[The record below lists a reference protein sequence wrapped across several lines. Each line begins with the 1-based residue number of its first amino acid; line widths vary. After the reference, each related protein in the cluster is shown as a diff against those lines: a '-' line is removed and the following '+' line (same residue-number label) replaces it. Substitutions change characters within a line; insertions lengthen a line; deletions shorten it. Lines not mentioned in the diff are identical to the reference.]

1 MELLFCYLTL
11 DFLYVAVTLESALN
25 QIIINSF
32 SKFLLSSKN
41 STKVSLLLKDTQKQK
56 QLHNSINRQS
66 TTENQSS

>member
-41 STKVSLLLKDTQKQK
+41 STKVSLLLKDTQKQ
-56 QLHNSINRQS
+56 
-66 TTENQSS
+66 